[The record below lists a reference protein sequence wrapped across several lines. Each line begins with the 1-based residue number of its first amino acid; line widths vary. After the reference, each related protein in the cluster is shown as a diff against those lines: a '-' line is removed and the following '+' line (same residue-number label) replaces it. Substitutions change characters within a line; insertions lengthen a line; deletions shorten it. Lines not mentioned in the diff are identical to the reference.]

1 MRISSSTNPNIILL
15 LPIDDSRAKLVD
27 VPCGNGNTGSSSGK
41 EWSCQVTF
49 GSPTEFIF
57 SYEAAADDKSKGS

>member
-1 MRISSSTNPNIILL
+1 MRISQSTNPNIILL
-15 LPIDDSRAKLVD
+15 LPIDDTRSRLVD
-27 VPCGNGNTGSSSGK
+27 VPCGSGNTGSSSGK